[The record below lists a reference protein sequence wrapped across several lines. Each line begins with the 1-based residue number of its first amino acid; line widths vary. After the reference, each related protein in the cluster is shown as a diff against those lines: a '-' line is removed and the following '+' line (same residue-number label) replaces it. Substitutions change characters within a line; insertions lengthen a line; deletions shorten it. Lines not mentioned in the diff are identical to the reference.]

1 MSEKLRSYRV
11 WKIWDETVGPLIAQH
26 AQPVR
31 LRGTTLE
38 IRVDQAVWMQQLQL
52 LKPMLL
58 GKLRQKSGGADISE
72 LFLRLG
78 TLAPTEQPS
87 PPTTPP
93 PPKRP
98 LTPSEQETI
107 KRGVSPLADNE
118 VRHAL
123 QDLWSR
129 HQQSRINDDHES

>member
-1 MSEKLRSYRV
+1 MTEKIRSYRV

-58 GKLRQKSGGADISE
+58 GKLRQKSGDANLSD

-78 TLAPTEQPS
+78 TPTPAEPSS
-87 PPTTPP
+87 PPKPP
-93 PPKRP
+93 APPKRP
-98 LTPSEQETI
+98 LTRSEQETI
-107 KRGVSPLADNE
+107 KRGVAPLADSE
-118 VRHAL
+118 LRHAL

-129 HQQSRINDDHES
+129 HQQSRKSDDQES